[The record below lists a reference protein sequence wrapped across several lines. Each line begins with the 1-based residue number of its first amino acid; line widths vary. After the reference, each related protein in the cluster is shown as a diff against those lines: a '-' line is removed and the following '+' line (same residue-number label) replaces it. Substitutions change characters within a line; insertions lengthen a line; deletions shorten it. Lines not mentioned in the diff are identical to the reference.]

1 MKTQKNTLQMT
12 SKKLNMAA
20 IAIQISVCCCAQI
33 GINTSAPQQALHIS
47 GTGTGIAQPVIRI
60 DGLNSTNNPAH
71 ESTTSTKRVFADA
84 NGTLVIADNAQTN
97 KFYTSVSLPS
107 TDIPAGTERPV
118 TSQSFTLNYP
128 SIVHVE
134 ARVGMNS
141 TDNISDPTSSTSLL
155 ERNGQARLFG
165 SYYKLTAAP
174 AGVATNTAFGQVIIS
189 HSTNTGGAQLN
200 GQFYIEPKK
209 DLYLPKGNYTL
220 TLYGYAQDNTMNFAV
235 NSLNQATQKMMI
247 SITPVNY

>member
-1 MKTQKNTLQMT
+1 MT
-12 SKKLNMAA
+12 SKKINMAA
-20 IAIQISVCCCAQI
+20 VAIQISVCCCAQI
-33 GINTSAPQQALHIS
+33 GINTSAPQQALQIS
-47 GTGTGIAQPVIRI
+47 GSGTGIAQPIIRI

-71 ESTTSTKRVFADA
+71 ESTSSTKRVFADA
-84 NGTLVIADNAQTN
+84 NGTLVIAGNTQTN
-97 KFYTSVSLPS
+97 KFYTSVSLPN
-107 TDIPAGTERPV
+107 TAIPAGTERAV
-118 TSQSFTLNYP
+118 ISQTFTLDYP

-134 ARVGMNS
+134 ARVGIAA

-155 ERNGQARLFG
+155 LRNGQARLFG

-174 AGVATNTAFGQVIIS
+174 TGVATNTAFGQVIIS
-189 HSTNTGGAQLN
+189 HSTNTGGAQLD

-220 TLYGYAQDNTMNFAV
+220 TLYGYAQDSTMNFAV
-235 NSLNQATQKMMI
+235 NSLSQPTQQMMI